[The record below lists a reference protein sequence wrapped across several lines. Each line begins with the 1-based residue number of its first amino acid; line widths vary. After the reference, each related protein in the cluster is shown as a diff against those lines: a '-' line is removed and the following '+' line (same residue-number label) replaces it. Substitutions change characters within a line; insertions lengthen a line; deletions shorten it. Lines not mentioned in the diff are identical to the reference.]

1 MKPAAVPEEHP
12 QSIPLEKR
20 AALGLPEKPLPALGA
35 QKGQPM
41 TKENFRALT
50 ARGAVLL
57 DGATGSNLR
66 AAGMPP
72 GASPE
77 LWVLEHPEI
86 LLELQRGYVE
96 AGSQIICTPTFSAN
110 RMSLKH
116 FGLEEKVGELNIKLA
131 ALSKQAAGGK
141 ALVAGNLPTMG
152 RPLEPVGDL
161 SYGMAYDV
169 YREQMEALAAAGVDL
184 LAVET
189 LMGIDEAAAA
199 LDAAAGIGLPVL
211 CSFSV
216 EADGGVLFGGN
227 VWEAAAAAQELDAA
241 AVGVNCSV
249 GPDQLEA
256 AVRSIREAA
265 SIPVIAKP
273 NAGLPVMDE
282 MGQAHYSMGPADFV
296 RHMGAL
302 IAAGAGVVGGCCGT
316 TPAYIR
322 RLAAALGR

>member
-1 MKPAAVPEEHP
+1 
-12 QSIPLEKR
+12 
-20 AALGLPEKPLPALGA
+20 
-35 QKGQPM
+35 M
-41 TKENFRALT
+41 TKETFLSWT
-50 ARGAVLL
+50 AQEVVLL

-72 GASPE
+72 GVSPE

-86 LLELQRGYVE
+86 LLELQRGFVE
-96 AGSQIICTPTFSAN
+96 AGSQVLCAPTFSAN
-110 RMSLKH
+110 RMSLRH
-116 FGLEEKVGELNIKLA
+116 FGLEEKVGELNQKLVE
-131 ALSKQAAGGK
+131 LSRQAAGGK
-141 ALVAGNLPTMG
+141 ALVAGDLSTMG
-152 RPLEPVGDL
+152 QPLEPVGSL
-161 SYGMAYDV
+161 SYGAAYDI
-169 YREQMEALAAAGVDL
+169 YREQMEALAAGGVDL

-199 LDAAAGIGLPVL
+199 LDAAAGLGLAVL

-227 VWEAAAAAQELDAA
+227 IWEAAAAAQELDAA

-256 AVRSIREAA
+256 AVRSVRGAV

-282 MGQAHYSMGPADFV
+282 MGQAHYSMGPVEFA

-302 IAAGAGVVGGCCGT
+302 LGAGAGVVGGCCGT
-316 TPAYIR
+316 TPEYIR
-322 RLAAALGR
+322 KLAAALGR